1 MNTRKLSFKPD
12 QRKYLPTYFNANWQE
27 KLLSIKVSGKSIDGK
42 PVSGALTPE
51 ELEDIDFG
59 EDVVIPDDKK
69 KAAFPIP
76 WGFLVS
82 CKVESWCSKPRI
94 KNAILFLKNRLVG
107 GCGVWATSSRLMELI
122 MSIQQYQE

>member
-1 MNTRKLSFKPD
+1 MTRKLLF
-12 QRKYLPTYFNANWQE
+12 
-27 KLLSIKVSGKSIDGK
+27 IKVSGKSIDGK

-82 CKVESWCSKPRI
+82 LLI
-94 KNAILFLKNRLVG
+94 
-107 GCGVWATSSRLMELI
+107 ELQCAYYDK
-122 MSIQQYQE
+122 S

>member
-1 MNTRKLSFKPD
+1 MTRKLLF
-12 QRKYLPTYFNANWQE
+12 
-27 KLLSIKVSGKSIDGK
+27 IKVSGKNIDGK

-82 CKVESWCSKPRI
+82 LLIELQLPMMIKSK
-94 KNAILFLKNRLVG
+94 NTFLCFKNRLVG
-107 GCGVWATSSRLMELI
+107 GFGD
-122 MSIQQYQE
+122 

>member
-1 MNTRKLSFKPD
+1 MTRKLLF
-12 QRKYLPTYFNANWQE
+12 
-27 KLLSIKVSGKSIDGK
+27 IKVSGKNIDGK

-82 CKVESWCSKPRI
+82 LSIELQLPIMIKSKNP
-94 KNAILFLKNRLVG
+94 FLCFKNRLVG
-107 GCGVWATSSRLMELI
+107 GFGD
-122 MSIQQYQE
+122 